1 MDAVQSPSHPN
12 VDEDVRHEGLAELVI
27 EVPLGPLLAQ
37 VVTPVEE
44 HAENEAER
52 DATAALAMRSAYEPT
67 AIAAMT
73 DRLLTRIEG
82 LAVGVERIPVCRR
95 GASGVG
101 ALATWE
107 RLKAQAPPA
116 DPLNSWSYMRTLAHA
131 THGMVHSLREHR
143 AAEQPRVF
151 VGRPGLPPLTPTV
164 S

>member
-1 MDAVQSPSHPN
+1 MAAVQSASHSN
-12 VDEDVRHEGLAELVI
+12 VDDEVRHDRLTELTLQ
-27 EVPLGPLLAQ
+27 VPLGALLAQ

-44 HAENEAER
+44 YAEDEAER
-52 DATAALAMRSAYEPT
+52 DATAALAIRSPYEPT

-73 DRLLTRIEG
+73 NRLLTRIEG

-107 RLKAQAPPA
+107 RLKAQAPAA
-116 DPLNSWSYMRTLAHA
+116 DPLGSWSYMRTLAHA

-143 AAEQPRVF
+143 SAEQPKAF
-151 VGRPGLPPLTPTV
+151 VGRPGMPPVAPRTR
-164 S
+164 